1 MSELTT
7 AQERLEAAIGHLEEA
22 LEARS
27 AGERDARDEAASLK
41 AASEAV
47 AERLEAAIE
56 RLQSVLG
63 A

>member
-22 LEARS
+22 LETRADGDR
-27 AGERDARDEAASLK
+27 AAQKEVASLK
-41 AASEAV
+41 AANQAV
-47 AERLEAAIE
+47 TERLESAIGH
-56 RLQSVLG
+56 LQALLG

>member
-22 LEARS
+22 LETRADDDRAARQ
-27 AGERDARDEAASLK
+27 EAASLK
-41 AASEAV
+41 AANEAV
-47 AERLEAAIE
+47 TERLEAAIG
-56 RLQSVLG
+56 RLQALLG

>member
-22 LEARS
+22 LETRADGDRKARK
-27 AGERDARDEAASLK
+27 EVASLK
-41 AASEAV
+41 TANQAV
-47 AERLEAAIE
+47 TERLEAAIG
-56 RLQSVLG
+56 RLQALLG

>member
-22 LEARS
+22 LETRADDDRAARQ
-27 AGERDARDEAASLK
+27 EATSLK
-41 AASEAV
+41 AANEAV
-47 AERLEAAIE
+47 TERLEAAIG
-56 RLQSVLG
+56 RLQALLG